1 MYRYVM
7 NEIDFALKLENG
19 FGYKTMVFNVAV
31 ILAMLTYNIV
41 RIEILA

>member
-7 NEIDFALKLENG
+7 DEIDFALKLNNG

-31 ILAMLTYNIV
+31 ILATLANAV
-41 RIEILA
+41 RLEILA